1 MNSLN
6 LDVELEDGVLY
17 KIILVQQELSI
28 FSDYDYSAQWEL
40 IEKTLVMDM
49 KKEKL
54 FSFVHPKNG
63 KKVYMRKYAKCPA
76 NGNSE
81 LVVGTMVKP
90 LAFARALIVLH
101 SHMYKVP
108 YIVLERYR
116 HISNNPDVMAKMI
129 ERTFNWV
136 LRDTG
141 VRVVLERWDTKGEDI
156 DYQRDF
162 ARSWDI
168 ELDKSEG
175 KYLVKMG
182 CEVDYIGLRGKG
194 LFGYL
199 KNLPTLKRR
208 IKEFKPDVIHAHYG
222 LSGLLANL
230 QRCVPVVTTY
240 HGSDI
245 NFKKVRLFSKMAMR
259 FSAWNFFVSH
269 KTLTIAKPKKRFS
282 LLPCG
287 IDISE
292 SQLTEKTVAR
302 QKMGLS
308 LTNKYILFA
317 GAFDNK
323 VKNAP
328 LAKEATSLIHE
339 DNVELL
345 ELKGYK
351 RDEVTL
357 LMCAADVFLMTSFS
371 EGSPQVIKEALACG

>member
-101 SHMYKVP
+101 SHMYKLP

-129 ERTFNWV
+129 ERAFNWA
-136 LRDTG
+136 LRDTS
-141 VRVVLERWDTKGEDI
+141 VRVVLERWDTKGEYI
-156 DYQRDF
+156 NYHRDF
-162 ARSWDI
+162 RLSWDV

-175 KYLVKMG
+175 EYLIQMVYEDAL
-182 CEVDYIGLRGKG
+182 EVHKRKEAKKKNTNKKKSDDIRYYIQHPNKDAIIEFIRKALEGMKVPKDIARPVRLLVDHKIF
-194 LFGYL
+194 LKKEGYR
-199 KNLPTLKRR
+199 LPYRAF
-208 IKEFKPDVIHAHYG
+208 IKEFPEVKDLITIKAYNDWNNPNRRNYNNDDLY
-222 LSGLLANL
+222 
-230 QRCVPVVTTY
+230 
-240 HGSDI
+240 
-245 NFKKVRLFSKMAMR
+245 KKL
-259 FSAWNFFVSH
+259 
-269 KTLTIAKPKKRFS
+269 
-282 LLPCG
+282 
-287 IDISE
+287 
-292 SQLTEKTVAR
+292 EKE
-302 QKMGLS
+302 MEI
-308 LTNKYILFA
+308 IL
-317 GAFDNK
+317 
-323 VKNAP
+323 
-328 LAKEATSLIHE
+328 
-339 DNVELL
+339 
-345 ELKGYK
+345 
-351 RDEVTL
+351 
-357 LMCAADVFLMTSFS
+357 
-371 EGSPQVIKEALACG
+371 